1 MSTRSVVVATHGHC
15 FDGMTSA
22 ALFTRLLR
30 DVEEPAALDFTY
42 RACGYGPHQD
52 GVEDDI
58 LRGDINAILD
68 FRYVAS
74 PKLDW
79 YFDHHATAFVTP
91 EDRAHF
97 EATRG
102 DRKFYDAGY
111 GSCAKLVYDV
121 SRDQFGLGDTP
132 TIVELVKWADI
143 IDSASFPSAE
153 MAVQR
158 SEPALKLMTVV
169 ENDGD
174 DAFLAKM
181 IPLLLE
187 QPLDEI
193 AARDDVQER
202 WLPLEAQHRAFV
214 ERVRGASQPMGS
226 VVYVD
231 LTDALTE
238 VAGKFITYALYPES
252 TYSVMVTRSK
262 SRCKLSIG
270 YNPWSGKERRHDISA
285 ICKRHGG
292 GGHPVVGAV
301 SLHSDEIE
309 RAKEI
314 ALAIARE
321 LDS

>member
-1 MSTRSVVVATHGHC
+1 MRSVVVATHGHC

-30 DVEEPAALDFTY
+30 EVEKPEALSFTY
-42 RACGYGPHQD
+42 RACGYGPQQN
-52 GVEDDI
+52 GVEAEV
-58 LRGDINAILD
+58 LSGDINAILD
-68 FRYVAS
+68 FRYLAS

-102 DRKFYDAGY
+102 NQKFYDAGY

-121 SRDQFGLGDTP
+121 SRERYGLEDTP
-132 TIVELVKWADI
+132 TIVELVRWADI
-143 IDSASFPSAE
+143 IDSARFPSAE
-153 MAVQR
+153 MAVMR
-158 SEPALKLMTVV
+158 NEPALKLMTVA

-181 IPLLLE
+181 VPLLLE
-187 QPLDEI
+187 RPLDEI
-193 AARDDVQER
+193 AKREDVQAR

-214 ERVRGASQPMGS
+214 ERVRKASQPMGA

-231 LTDALTE
+231 LTDEVTE

-270 YNPWSGKERRHDISA
+270 YNPWSGTERRHDISA
-285 ICKRHGG
+285 ICSRHGG

-301 SLHSDEIE
+301 SLHASEVE
-309 RAKEI
+309 KAKEI
-314 ALAIARE
+314 ALSIVRE